1 MSRMDAN
8 KDGKVT
14 KDEARGPMAQRFD
27 QMDKDGDGAIT
38 KEEVEKHFA
47 NMRGGGGGSGKGGGN
62 RPSPDR

>member
-14 KDEARGPMAQRFD
+14 KAEARGPMAQRFD

-47 NMRGGGGGSGKGGGN
+47 NMRGGGGKGGGN
-62 RPSPDR
+62 RPSPNR